1 MKRDRAALAD
11 TTFYLPGTSF
21 GNKRQVFFNVFL
33 LSFLLH
39 RYDYLRITDGSGNS
53 IGTYCG
59 YQTGKRVRIVGTVA
73 ILIFHTDASVQ
84 RLGFELSFSTF
95 RQSPSEF
102 RSVSTVF
109 SALIYFCY
117 CTQRISTGSCFL
129 LQEPMHRKEHKASMY

>member
-1 MKRDRAALAD
+1 MAD

-21 GNKRQVFFNVFL
+21 GNKRCFFFTVFL
-33 LSFLLH
+33 LSLVLY
-39 RYDYLRITDGSGNS
+39 RYDYLRIIDGSGNP

-59 YQTGKRVRIVGTVA
+59 NQTGKSARIVSNVA
-73 ILIFHTDASVQ
+73 VLIFHTDGSAQ
-84 RLGFELSFSTF
+84 GRGFELSFSFF

-129 LQEPMHRKEHKASMY
+129 LQEPMRRKERETSMY